1 MMKIS
6 ELNTMKLPIL
16 IIGLIAIS
24 TSCEQKHSE
33 SSKKPNL
40 VLIVADDLGWRDLH
54 CYGNDM
60 VETPNLDQIAADGVM
75 FTNAYASASICSP
88 TRASLLTGK
97 NPVTVDI
104 TDYIPGKQY
113 EKQQRGIEITD
124 KYLAPEFNHQL
135 PLEEVTLA
143 EILKQEGYTTAS
155 IGKWHLGGEGYLP
168 TDQGF
173 DVNIAGN
180 HMGLPPSYYFPY
192 TAEHFDFE
200 ITHLPLTEDSLYL
213 TDRLGNEA
221 VTFIK
226 ENSDDPFF
234 LYLPFYTVHT
244 PWEGKAELV
253 EKYQQ
258 IVDAS
263 QDTIQRDPQ
272 FLAMIESLD
281 QNVGKVMQA
290 LQKHQLENN
299 TLVVFVSDNG
309 GLNVEKGNQ
318 VFGSY
323 NYPLRGGK
331 ATLYEG
337 GLRVPTLI
345 KWPGKIPAG
354 RVSDELIIS
363 TDILPTV
370 LHAFGI
376 KPEVTTEGVSLWQH
390 VTENQSLAR
399 ETFYWHYPH
408 YHRSKPGSVIRDG
421 DYKLIHYFEDNRN
434 ELYNLK
440 NDLREQNDLVGELPA
455 IATALEEKLNQWLEK
470 NDAKFPLPNP
480 NYSKED
486 NN

>member
-1 MMKIS
+1 MMKIFKIKIS
-6 ELNTMKLPIL
+6 GFYVLIL
-16 IIGLIAIS
+16 GLLLINP
-24 TSCEQKHSE
+24 SCQPKHQDGS
-33 SSKKPNL
+33 KPNL

-54 CYGNDM
+54 CYGNQL
-60 VETPNLDQIAADGVM
+60 VATPHLDQMAADGIM

-97 NPVTVDI
+97 NPVAVDI
-104 TDYIPGKQY
+104 TDYIPGKQF

-124 KYLAPEFNHQL
+124 KLLAPEFNHQL
-135 PLEEVTLA
+135 TLEEITLA
-143 EILKQEGYTTAS
+143 EILQQEGYNTAS

-173 DVNIAGN
+173 DINMAGN

-192 TAEHFDFE
+192 TADHFDFE

-221 VTFIK
+221 VRFIE
-226 ENSDDPFF
+226 ENRNHPFF

-244 PWEGKAELV
+244 PWEGKPDLV
-253 EKYQQ
+253 AKYQKL
-258 IVDAS
+258 VAVTD
-263 QDTIQRDPQ
+263 DTIQRDPQ

-290 LQKHQLENN
+290 LQHNQLEGN
-299 TLVVFVSDNG
+299 TLIIFVSDNG
-309 GLNVEKGNQ
+309 GLNVEKGNK

-337 GLRVPTLI
+337 GLRVPILVQ
-345 KWPGKIPAG
+345 WPGKIPVG
-354 RVSDELIIS
+354 QVSRELIIS

-376 KPEVTTEGVSLWQH
+376 NSEVKTEGVSLWQH
-390 VTENQSLAR
+390 LTNKQPVAR

-408 YHRSKPGSVIRDG
+408 YHRSKPGSVIREG
-421 DYKLIHYFEDNRN
+421 DYKLIHYYEDNRS
-434 ELYNLK
+434 ELYDLN
-440 NDLREQNDLVGELPA
+440 NDIGEKFDLVKEFPAKAKEL
-455 IATALEEKLNQWLEK
+455 EGKLGQWLK
-470 NDAKFPLPNP
+470 DNNAKFARPNP
-480 NYSKED
+480 NY
-486 NN
+486 

>member
-1 MMKIS
+1 MMKICK
-6 ELNTMKLPIL
+6 TRRAGLPVL
-16 IIGLIAIS
+16 IIGWLAIC
-24 TSCEQKHSE
+24 TSCQQKQTE
-33 SSKKPNL
+33 EAVMPNL

-54 CYGNDM
+54 CYGNDL
-60 VETPNLDQIAADGVM
+60 VETPHLDQMASNGVK
-75 FTNAYASASICSP
+75 FDNAYASASICSP

-143 EILKQEGYTTAS
+143 EILQQEGYATAS

-168 TDQGF
+168 TQQGF
-173 DVNIAGN
+173 DINIAGN

-221 VTFIK
+221 ITFIE
-226 ENSDDPFF
+226 ENSGHPFF

-244 PWEGKAELV
+244 PWEGKPELV
-253 EKYQQ
+253 QKYRQ
-258 IVDAS
+258 ILAAS
-263 QDTIQRDPQ
+263 EDTIQRDPQ

-290 LQKHQLENN
+290 LEKQQLTEN
-299 TLVVFVSDNG
+299 TLVIFVSDNG
-309 GLNVEKGNQ
+309 GLNVKRGNQ

-337 GLRVPTLI
+337 GLRVPTI
-345 KWPGKIPAG
+345 IQWPGKVAAG
-354 RVSDELIIS
+354 QVSDELIIS
-363 TDILPTV
+363 TDIFPTV
-370 LHAFGI
+370 LQAFGV
-376 KPEVTTEGVSLWQH
+376 ESDVTPEGVSLWPH
-390 VTENQSLAR
+390 LTENQLVDR

-408 YHRSKPGSVIRDG
+408 YHRSKPGSVIREG
-421 DYKLIHYFEDNRN
+421 DYKLIHYFEDNRS

-440 NDLREQNDLVGELPA
+440 NDLREQNDLAGELPA
-455 IATALEEKLNQWLEK
+455 IASALEEKLNRWLQ
-470 NDAKFPLPNP
+470 NNNAKFPTPNP
-480 NYSKED
+480 NYSQP
-486 NN
+486 